1 MREKRKKEVLKERKR
16 ERGEKKSKEEERYA
30 RDNRERRMVPRLVG
44 GRKVV
49 VGAVKKCR
57 SRSARQHVLLR
68 FRAWDRATKFI
79 GEFRAPWGCG
89 NVAIIFDN
97 GVTKITGRTPLS

>member
-30 RDNRERRMVPRLVG
+30 RDNREVPRLVG

-49 VGAVKKCR
+49 VGAVKKYR

>member
-1 MREKRKKEVLKERKR
+1 MREKRKKEVLKERGERKR
-16 ERGEKKSKEEERYA
+16 AKKRRDTREITGRGEWSRSPVQSG
-30 RDNRERRMVPRLVG
+30 R
-44 GRKVV
+44 RKVV
-49 VGAVKKCR
+49 VGAVKKCQ

-68 FRAWDRATKFI
+68 FRAWDQATKFI

>member
-1 MREKRKKEVLKERKR
+1 M
-16 ERGEKKSKEEERYA
+16 
-30 RDNRERRMVPRLVG
+30 
-44 GRKVV
+44 V

-68 FRAWDRATKFI
+68 FRGPGTRATKFI

-97 GVTKITGRTPLS
+97 GVTKITGRTQAELRLKFS